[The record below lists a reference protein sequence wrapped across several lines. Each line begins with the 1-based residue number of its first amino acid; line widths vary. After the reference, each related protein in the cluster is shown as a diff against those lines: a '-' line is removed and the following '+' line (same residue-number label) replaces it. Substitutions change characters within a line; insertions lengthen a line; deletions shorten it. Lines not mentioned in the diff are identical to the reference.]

1 MEEKDNIHVSNECI
15 FLSQRGR
22 VYRERVEQ
30 LEKQL
35 IENALEHS
43 NGNQLLAAK
52 ILGLNRNTL
61 RTKIKKLNI
70 NVGEFKRL

>member
-1 MEEKDNIHVSNECI
+1 MAEEDNIHVSNECS
-15 FLSQRGR
+15 FLSQRGK
-22 VYRERVEQ
+22 VYRQRVEH

-35 IENALEHS
+35 IEGALEHS

-61 RTKIKKLNI
+61 RTKIKKFNI
-70 NVGEFKRL
+70 NVSEFKRL